1 MFASV
6 ATPALEETAQ
16 SGFRAWR
23 HVTHRESALESA
35 LGTDGKKAGAMAI
48 DESSSFFSPWP
59 DRLRHSAIILLTAA
73 LALSVLVAFGE
84 LALARACAV
93 WACIAAAALVPW
105 RLHGAVNARED
116 VRAVNPVETAAVSAV
131 VAGMP
136 DPAVLLDRAG
146 RVIHLNAAAA
156 QLAPALRRNELAQF
170 ALRSPEIITA
180 LREAI
185 ATTEP
190 RRATYLDHVPVDRW
204 MELIIAPVPVP
215 TLFGGT
221 DKCMLMTFHDQ
232 TPLRRVEEMRADFVA
247 NASHELRTPLA
258 ALSGFIDTLQGPARD
273 DALARERFLGIMHTQ
288 ATRMARLI
296 DDLLSLSRVE
306 LSAHVRPD
314 TSVDIVPIIRQVADG
329 LEPLARERQVAIE
342 IDLPDTAETIAGD
355 REELLRVFE
364 NLIENALKYGASGG
378 KVMVSLAHASSGEG
392 APEIRVKVRDF
403 GPGIAPEHLPRLTER
418 FYRVDVG
425 DSRSQGGTG
434 LGLSLVKHILIRH
447 RGRLLIESVPR
458 NGATFTACFPQA
470 KMSSST

>member
-1 MFASV
+1 MAMDDSPAS
-6 ATPALEETAQ
+6 L
-16 SGFRAWR
+16 
-23 HVTHRESALESA
+23 
-35 LGTDGKKAGAMAI
+35 
-48 DESSSFFSPWP
+48 FSPWP
-59 DRLRHSAIILLTAA
+59 DRLRHSAIILLAA
-73 LALSVLVAFGE
+73 GLALTVLVVFGG
-84 LALARACAV
+84 LSPIRAVAV
-93 WACIAAAALVPW
+93 FVCIAAAALVPW
-105 RLHGAVNARED
+105 RLHDAVASRED
-116 VRAVNPVETAAVSAV
+116 IHGVNPVETAAVSAI

-156 QLAPALRRNELAQF
+156 QLAPALRKNGLAQF

-185 ATTEP
+185 ATTET

-204 MELIIAPVPVP
+204 MELIVTPVPVP

-258 ALSGFIDTLQGPARD
+258 ALSGFIDTLQGPAKD
-273 DALARERFLGIMHTQ
+273 DAKARERFLGIMHIQ

-314 TSVDIVPIIRQVADG
+314 TLVDIVPIIRQVADG
-329 LEPLARERQVAIE
+329 LESLARERQVVIDM
-342 IDLPDTAETIAGD
+342 DLPDTPVAIAGD
-355 REELLRVFE
+355 SEELLRAFE

-378 KVMVSLAHASSGEG
+378 RVIVSLTSAASAEG
-392 APEIRVKVRDF
+392 TPEVRVMVRDF

-425 DSRSQGGTG
+425 DSRAQGGTG
-434 LGLSLVKHILIRH
+434 LGLSLVKHIVNRH
-447 RGRLLIESVPR
+447 RGRLLIESLPK
-458 NGATFTACFPQA
+458 NGATFTACFPQVRTSA
-470 KMSSST
+470 ST

>member
-1 MFASV
+1 
-6 ATPALEETAQ
+6 
-16 SGFRAWR
+16 
-23 HVTHRESALESA
+23 
-35 LGTDGKKAGAMAI
+35 MAI
-48 DESSSFFSPWP
+48 DDSSSSSFFSPWP
-59 DRLRHSAIILLTAA
+59 DRLRHSAIILIAAGMALAA
-73 LALSVLVAFGE
+73 LVTFGE
-84 LALARACAV
+84 LSPIRAAAV
-93 WACIAAAALVPW
+93 FICIGAAALVPW
-105 RLHGAVNARED
+105 RLHNVSASRED
-116 VRAVNPVETAAVSAV
+116 VRGVNPVESAAVSAI

-185 ATTEP
+185 ATTET

-204 MELIIAPVPVP
+204 MELIITPVPVP
-215 TLFGGT
+215 TLFGGA

-258 ALSGFIDTLQGPARD
+258 ALSGFIDTLQGPAKD
-273 DALARERFLGIMHTQ
+273 DAKARERFLGIMHTQ

-314 TSVDIVPIIRQVADG
+314 TLVDIVPIIRQVADG
-329 LEPLARERQVAIE
+329 LEPLAGERQVDID
-342 IDLPDTAETIAGD
+342 IDLPETPVAIAGD
-355 REELLRVFE
+355 REELLRLFE

-378 KVMVSLAHASSGEG
+378 KVIVSLSQAMSGENS
-392 APEIRVKVRDF
+392 PEVRVMVRDF

-425 DSRSQGGTG
+425 DSRAQGGTG
-434 LGLSLVKHILIRH
+434 LGLSLVKHIVNRH
-447 RGRLLIESVPR
+447 RGRLLIESVPK

-470 KMSSST
+470 KTSAPALS